1 MDNDKLRAL
10 IEVRA
15 YEFWEMDGQRNGRD
29 QLHWLRAEKEIK
41 RAQQE
46 LEEQE
51 TGPETSQQE
60 EPIPEQTQTDDVADE
75 QDG

>member
-1 MDNDKLRAL
+1 MDSDKLRML

-15 YEFWEMDGQRNGRD
+15 YEFWEMDGQRDGQD

-46 LEEQE
+46 QE
-51 TGPETSQQE
+51 NGTETSQQE
-60 EPIPEQTQTDDVADE
+60 EPAPEQIQTDDVADE